1 MKKLYLFDPTCLPYR
16 RHLYSYFIEQFK
28 ANGYILSIFYDNTQ
42 GHINLPGFIPLNY
55 SFFSFLKLH
64 LKTRPDISIFFI
76 WLRYKFSLPFLVS
89 CRLFLTTKVIVWSK
103 GINILNISQPVMNL
117 FYYIRQMSANA
128 LILYSDF
135 ERQFIKAN
143 LKKVFTANNTINQ
156 YKYRTAGT
164 SCDMKKMYQIK
175 QQKSVLFVGRIEP
188 RKRLDMLVTAF
199 SSEIRDHALVI
210 VGPGIDK
217 GLKAKIEQCDNIYY
231 LGPIYELD
239 RLSELY
245 SSSDLF
251 CMPGH
256 IGLGINEAFLFGLPV
271 VTATIEPGTSMV
283 SSEPLM
289 LFRDKFNGLSFKPDD
304 QNDFNRKLVYLLEND
319 RERNRLSKNARK
331 TFEEK
336 AKIEYMFQ
344 GFLDAIEYVQRRDK

>member
-1 MKKLYLFDPTCLPYR
+1 MKKIFLFDPTCLPYR
-16 RHLYSYFIEQFK
+16 QHVYSYLIDQFK
-28 ANGYILSIFYDNTQ
+28 TKGYELSIFYDSRQAN
-42 GHINLPGFIPLNY
+42 INLPGFTPVKY
-55 SFFSFLKLH
+55 SFLSFLKLH